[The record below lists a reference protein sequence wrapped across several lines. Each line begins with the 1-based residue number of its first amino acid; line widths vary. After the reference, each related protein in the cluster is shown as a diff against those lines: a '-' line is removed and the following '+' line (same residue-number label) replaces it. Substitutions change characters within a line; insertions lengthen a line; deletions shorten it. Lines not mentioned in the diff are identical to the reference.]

1 MEVPVHLDEPTAQV
15 PRYAHGDDA
24 GCDLYASETV
34 VLEHGG
40 GRGIVSTGMSLEI
53 PVGYGGFILPRS
65 GLAIKHGVTCVNAPG
80 LVDPGYRGE
89 IRVALINLDRA
100 HDYTVHVGDR
110 IAQLVIMAVSAITFR
125 VVDDLSDSTRGIE
138 GFGSS
143 GR

>member
-1 MEVPVHLDEPTAQV
+1 MEVPVHLDELTAQV

-24 GCDLYASETV
+24 GCDLYANETV

-40 GRGIVSTGMSLEI
+40 GRGIVSTGISLEI

-89 IRVALINLDRA
+89 IRVALINLDRT